1 MNEANEPS
9 SSNILRPDGLDEVDH
24 TIVSR
29 LSDDARMT
37 NAELAAHAGVAPSTA
52 HLRLKGLLDRGI
64 IGGFHAS
71 IDQHALG
78 RGLHA
83 IIGVALRPGSRQESI
98 TAFAEDVG
106 RLPPVIQLFFLGG
119 ADDFIMHVAVEDSS
133 ALRAFV
139 VEHLSA
145 QRSVASTRT
154 NIVFEYQRNSVVT
167 SFR

>member
-1 MNEANEPS
+1 
-9 SSNILRPDGLDEVDH
+9 
-24 TIVSR
+24 
-29 LSDDARMT
+29 MT
-37 NAELAAHAGVAPSTA
+37 NAELAATAGVAPSTA
-52 HLRLKGLLDRGI
+52 HLRLRGLLDRGI

-71 IDQHALG
+71 VDQHALG

-83 IIGVALRPGSRQESI
+83 IIGVGLRPGSRQESI
-98 TAFAEDVG
+98 TAFAEDVR
-106 RLPPVIQLFFLGG
+106 RLPQVIQLFFLGG
-119 ADDFIMHVAVEDSS
+119 ADDFIVHVAVEDSS

-154 NIVFEYQRNSVVT
+154 NIVFEYHRNSVVT